1 MWQIFVFVF
10 LFDNVVDGP
19 LGVPAQDRGEH
30 LLLLCQVLHSH
41 EQVSSFHEIHDDDYE
56 IVLIEEDRVD
66 AHDDHHHNHYE
77 KGSHYLKQNFMKY
90 FRKQKYVCTQKCGQ
104 NSK

>member
-41 EQVSSFHEIHDDDYE
+41 EQVSSFHENQDDDCE
-56 IVLIEEDRVD
+56 FVLIKEEDRVD
-66 AHDDHHHNHYE
+66 AHDDHDHNHYE
-77 KGSHYLKQNFMKY
+77 KGSHD
-90 FRKQKYVCTQKCGQ
+90 
-104 NSK
+104 